1 MADHPRVRLYNTL
14 GRRLIEVR
22 PLRPPVI
29 GLYTCGPTVY
39 DYAHIGNLRAYLFA
53 DLLRRTLTAHGLVVR
68 HVMNVTDVGHLTG
81 DADAGEDKLLV
92 GSRREGKDPWQIA
105 RFYEAAF
112 FEDCRRLGIEPP
124 HMICRATEHIEP
136 MVALAERLMAIGA
149 AYETAD
155 GVYFSV
161 ERFPNYG
168 RLSGAPLA
176 RQLAGARVAVN
187 ETKRHP
193 ADFALWIK
201 APREHIMQWPSPW
214 GQGYPGWHIECSA
227 MSMRYLGESFDIHT
241 GGVDHIPVHHE
252 NEIAQ
257 SEAATGRPLAQIW
270 AHSAFLQVDG
280 GKMSKSLGNTYT
292 LATLDERGVA
302 PLALRYFYLTG
313 HYRAALNFTWST
325 LAAAETG
332 WQRLRGLAAA
342 LAKRTEPAA
351 NQALPEALAALREQF
366 WAALRD
372 DLNAPRALAAVWE
385 VARGTDSPAARATL
399 LGEFD
404 AVLGLDLTAGDPTA
418 PPANLPPEIA
428 ALIERREDLRHRRD
442 WAGADALR
450 SALQQR
456 GYAVDDTPAGPR
468 WRKL

>member
-1 MADHPRVRLYNTL
+1 MEEHRRVRLYNTL
-14 GRRLIEVR
+14 GRRLVEVR
-22 PLRPPVI
+22 PLRPPAI

-39 DYAHIGNLRAYLFA
+39 DYAHIGNLRTYLFA

-68 HVMNVTDVGHLTG
+68 HVMNVTDVGHLTD
-81 DADAGEDKLLV
+81 DADEGEDKLLV

-112 FEDCRRLGIEPP
+112 VDDCRRLAIEPP
-124 HMICRATEHIEP
+124 HVVCRATEHIEP
-136 MVALAERLMAIGA
+136 MIALIERLMAAGA
-149 AYETAD
+149 AYETTD

-161 ERFPNYG
+161 ERFPDYG

-176 RQLAGARVAVN
+176 RQRAGARVAVN

-201 APREHIMQWPSPW
+201 APREHIMHWPSPW
-214 GQGYPGWHIECSA
+214 GRRYPGWHIECSA

-292 LATLDERGVA
+292 LATLHERGFT
-302 PLALRYFYLTG
+302 PLAFRYFCLTG
-313 HYRAALNFTWST
+313 HYRAPLNFTWSA
-325 LAAAETG
+325 LAAADTG
-332 WQRLRGLAAA
+332 WQRLRALATALAA
-342 LAKRTEPAA
+342 RTEPAA
-351 NQALPEALAALREQF
+351 GADPPEALATLRQQF

-385 VARGTDSPAARATL
+385 VARGTDAPAARAML
-399 LGEFD
+399 LREFD
-404 AVLGLDLTAGDPTA
+404 AVLGLDVAAGIPTA
-418 PPANLPPEIA
+418 PTADLPPEIA
-428 ALIERREDLRHRRD
+428 ALVERREELRRRRD

-456 GYAVDDTPAGPR
+456 GYAVDDTPAGSR